1 MTAADSFFP
10 DLGNGKKI
18 LLVSGFRDARD
29 KLTEAIEEDRGGAVF
44 GNIWKLATAFALS
57 GADWPDWTTYHMEL
71 RSRYKDRIRG
81 PEYRDTTWETEKERK
96 AIMWNRV
103 EAAQGLAQYT
113 YMPENVRIPQFI
125 EGTPVKA

>member
-57 GADWPDWTTYHMEL
+57 LALTGLTGPHTIWSCDLDIKIGSVAPNIGTQL
-71 RSRYKDRIRG
+71 GKQRKNAKLSCGIGSRQH
-81 PEYRDTTWETEKERK
+81 K
-96 AIMWNRV
+96 ALHN
-103 EAAQGLAQYT
+103 
-113 YMPENVRIPQFI
+113 
-125 EGTPVKA
+125 TPTCRRTSGYLNL